1 MASLNPQRVDEYH
14 VFIASPDDMGQ
25 ERREIHSFFEQY
37 NRTTAHRLGVRFV
50 VIDAET
56 YATTGIGEPR
66 QLITSQ
72 TLDEYRSSLA
82 LVIGVIGQRFGQ
94 QTGTEEE
101 FDWALEQYRKTGF
114 PEIKWFF
121 RKIDEFKA
129 PSDIARIAEALEQ
142 WKKVSAFRERIAK
155 GTPPLFYKEFPD
167 AAHFREVLR
176 EDLSLWL
183 GAPAR
188 PWVIARENT
197 TELQVARVELPRRYY
212 ETIVHDFQ

>member
-1 MASLNPQRVDEYH
+1 MAGLSPQKVDEYH
-14 VFIASPDDMGQ
+14 VFIASPDDMEQ
-25 ERREIHSFFEQY
+25 ERREIHSFLEQY
-37 NRTTAHRLGVRFV
+37 NRTTAHRWGVRFV

-72 TLDEYRSSLA
+72 TLDEYRSSLV

-101 FDWALEQYRKTGF
+101 FDWALEQYRQTGF

-129 PSDIARIAEALEQ
+129 PSDIARIAEALTQ
-142 WKKVSAFRERIAK
+142 WEKVLTFRARLARTDLVWPNTFNIR
-155 GTPPLFYKEFPD
+155 
-167 AAHFREVLR
+167 AAHLTYSSSLLSSCWWRKGSNFQDWSVVRSGRCKFRLHSR
-176 EDLSLWL
+176 
-183 GAPAR
+183 
-188 PWVIARENT
+188 
-197 TELQVARVELPRRYY
+197 
-212 ETIVHDFQ
+212 